1 MKTFN
6 TKTQGEVQI
15 DGPAVIIKVIEGKN
29 SYIHK
34 ALPDTLENF
43 RAMQKELST
52 LGLGV
57 TRTLEIVQ

>member
-34 ALPDTLENF
+34 ALPDTPENF
-43 RAMQKELST
+43 RTMQKELST

-57 TRTLEIVQ
+57 MRTLEIVR